1 MYIIK
6 SKHQS
11 LKESTYLLNT
21 DTLLKLLNQNIR
33 IIEWCTY
40 LTKQIELKILK
51 KCKMVSVFT

>member
-40 LTKQIELKILK
+40 LTKQIELKRLK